1 MPKSIEY
8 GCSKCNRMFNSMQ
21 ELANHLKE
29 HILPQVN
36 KVAPTSVLKP
46 VVLKY
51 VYQGQC
57 SDCSQPVTTLELD
70 IEKKHFCIAMCTRC
84 NNQVATR
91 EVVKL

>member
-1 MPKSIEY
+1 MPKSIEF

-21 ELANHLKE
+21 ELADHEKE
-29 HILPQVN
+29 HNLPQVN
-36 KVAPTSVLKP
+36 KVTPTPVIKP

-57 SDCSQPVTTLELD
+57 SDCLQPVTTLELN

-84 NNQVATR
+84 NKQVLTK